1 MGDCQAVLFSR
12 GEAVEMSDSHKANRP
27 DEAARISRANGW
39 VSEEKDL
46 YFDRLHRMDLSN
58 PAIREKAK
66 AVNWVTIHRVI
77 GDIAVSRSIGD
88 PDYKGFV
95 AGEIVNE
102 LLSWPPGHDRTF
114 NGDLL
119 IPNPEFRRK
128 DITRDDEFLI
138 LASDGLWDVLTPTE
152 ACQQVK

>member
-1 MGDCQAVLFSR
+1 
-12 GEAVEMSDSHKANRP
+12 
-27 DEAARISRANGW
+27 
-39 VSEEKDL
+39 
-46 YFDRLHRMDLSN
+46 MDLNN

-66 AVNWVTIHRVI
+66 AVSWVTIHRVI

-95 AGEIVNE
+95 PGEVVNE
-102 LLSWPPGHDRTF
+102 CLAWPPGHDRTF
-114 NGDLL
+114 SGDLL
-119 IPNPEFRRK
+119 IPNPEFRTK

-138 LASDGLWDVLTPTE
+138 LASDGVWDVMLPEE